1 MYTSYFGNVNNLPA
15 ELEPV
20 AIARGTPRTYRG
32 RRFKTL
38 APTWAMLKLPR
49 EEYDRQFD
57 AILDSLEAQQVYEE
71 LGENAVLL
79 CWEAPEFWCHRRR
92 VAEWFEEQLGVSVPE
107 CGFARDDSLPY
118 VELPEAPKK
127 K

>member
-1 MYTSYFGNVNNLPA
+1 MYTSCFGNVKNIPA

-20 AIARGTPRTYRG
+20 AIARGTPRAYRG
-32 RRFKTL
+32 RRFKAL
-38 APTWAMLKLPR
+38 APTWAMLTLPR

-79 CWEAPEFWCHRRR
+79 CWEAPGFWCHRRR
-92 VAEWFEEQLGVSVPE
+92 VAEWFEERLGVSVPE
-107 CGFARDDSLPY
+107 CGIAREDSLPY
-118 VELPEAPKK
+118 VEMPEAPKK